1 MGIIINKELN
11 RLRTIIERNRVAFTD
26 VANIQQLQVG
36 YDVRADNYSKE
47 SQSRPD
53 KVHQTTSIDRF
64 FLEELRGLIS
74 GKTIDYL
81 DAGCADGRRTKRF
94 SNKLEEFCKI
104 DRLCAIDY
112 SRGMVAQAQG
122 ILGHSNVT
130 WGNINDLPFQAEF
143 NIVTCMYGVIGHLQE
158 DLIQQAINNLSQTL
172 VDGGILCIDVL
183 ERDQKFL
190 KQYRYNEVNSNH
202 GKYVAYFVKVGGSP
216 LTNDKDQRI
225 VYTMRMFT
233 PGELKTYATN
243 AGLRPVADK
252 EVYPVERGV
261 DEIEYALVLKKEC

>member
-1 MGIIINKELN
+1 MKIINKELK

-53 KVHQTTSIDRF
+53 KVHQTTSTDRF

-74 GKTIDYL
+74 GKTIAYL

-94 SNKLEEFCKI
+94 SNKLGEFCKI
-104 DRLCAIDY
+104 DRLSAIDY
-112 SRGMVAQAQG
+112 SREMVAEAQG
-122 ILGHSNVT
+122 ILGHSNVA
-130 WGNINDLPFQAEF
+130 WGNITDLPFQAEF
-143 NIVTCMYGVIGHLQE
+143 NVVTCMYGVIGHLPE
-158 DLIQQAINNLSQTL
+158 NLIQQAFNNLSQTL

-183 ERDQKFL
+183 GRDQKFL
-190 KQYRYNEVNSNH
+190 KHYRYSEVNSNH
-202 GKYVAYFVKVGGSP
+202 GKYVAYFVKVGGNP
-216 LTNDKDQRI
+216 LTNGKDQRI

-233 PGELKTYATN
+233 PGEMKTYAKN

-252 EVYPVERGV
+252 EIYPVERGV
-261 DEIEYALVLKKEC
+261 NEMEYALVLKKEC